1 MKRLRPAIILGWLLP
16 VTMLAGA
23 DQLNSEAKAEAQ
35 QTILQSRQSLAEDP
49 FRPLYHFSS
58 PKGKLWDPGGFCKW
72 KGRYHLFYIG
82 WGGKGHAVSDD
93 LVHWEDL
100 PPLPELGGLTGQMMT
115 TEDMALLTVT
125 KAREGVQLATSSD
138 PMLQEWEVNTV
149 LPLSVLEGYQ
159 GPIDSCIWEEDGEF
173 FIGVRK
179 QIWEKGFYH
188 LRGDKPELTVFRSRD
203 LKNWEYD
210 GVLIREDSY
219 TQPGDDFACPNFLPI
234 GQDRRML
241 LWFNHARGESSINF
255 I

>member
-100 PPLPELGGLTGQMMT
+100 SPIPDIVVSPYPS
-115 TEDMALLTVT
+115 DHRAV
-125 KAREGVQLATSSD
+125 VATF
-138 PMLQEWEVNTV
+138 N
-149 LPLSVLEGYQ
+149 LE
-159 GPIDSCIWEEDGEF
+159 
-173 FIGVRK
+173 
-179 QIWEKGFYH
+179 
-188 LRGDKPELTVFRSRD
+188 
-203 LKNWEYD
+203 
-210 GVLIREDSY
+210 
-219 TQPGDDFACPNFLPI
+219 
-234 GQDRRML
+234 
-241 LWFNHARGESSINF
+241 
-255 I
+255 

>member
-1 MKRLRPAIILGWLLP
+1 MTIPRPQIFHVAAGLL
-16 VTMLAGA
+16 VSLLAVNQA
-23 DQLNSEAKAEAQ
+23 VAEEPKPEPQ

-100 PPLPELGGLTGQMMT
+100 PPIPELGGLTGQMIT

-125 KAREGVQLATSSD
+125 KARVGVQLATSRD
-138 PMLQEWEVNTV
+138 PMLQQWEVNTV

-188 LRGDKPELTVFRSRD
+188 LRGASLR
-203 LKNWEYD
+203 
-210 GVLIREDSY
+210 
-219 TQPGDDFACPNFLPI
+219 
-234 GQDRRML
+234 
-241 LWFNHARGESSINF
+241 
-255 I
+255 